1 MTIFDY
7 INDSFYLNYAA
18 KFTNCKD
25 SAHDLVMETA
35 LIIHDKKYPLTNPK
49 GLFCRIAKNLY
60 LQQKK
65 HVSLDFDIS
74 DFNSEKSDIPDLATL
89 NEILS
94 KPHKNKREFVTRE
107 IFKLYIKLGTE
118 QAVSD
123 FTNIPRQ
130 TVNSQIS
137 KFKQYARNYFN
148 NQ

>member
-1 MTIFDY
+1 MTIFEHIKDP
-7 INDSFYLNYAA
+7 FYLNYAA

-25 SAHDLVMETA
+25 SAHDIMMDAA
-35 LIIHDKKYPLTNPK
+35 LIIHDKKYPLYNPK
-49 GLFCRIAKNLY
+49 GLFCTIAKHLF

-65 HVSLDFDIS
+65 HASLDFDIAALNIENL
-74 DFNSEKSDIPDLATL
+74 DLPDIATL

-94 KPHKNKREFVTRE
+94 KPHKTKREFVTRE

-130 TVNSQIS
+130 TVNSQIN